1 MVHIATVLI
10 ILVTAFSITD
20 HLLGNIWLEAIFNST
35 IAMDKYHNMVFH
47 EEIFKSYGVNHD
59 EPKSKDWLG
68 NRPIFKV
75 LLFIKARFYVPKHNT
90 FWCIVI
96 HCNRIPTYS

>member
-20 HLLGNIWLEAIFNST
+20 NLLGNIWLEAIFNST
-35 IAMDKYHNMVFH
+35 IVMDKYHNMVFP
-47 EEIFKSYGVNHD
+47 EAIFKSYGVNHD
-59 EPKSKDWLG
+59 EPKSKDCRLG

-75 LLFIKARFYVPKHNT
+75 LLFIMARYV
-90 FWCIVI
+90 FILC
-96 HCNRIPTYS
+96 S